1 MKQIY
6 EERKSKN
13 GGKKLFEGLVE
24 EK

>member
-6 EERKSKN
+6 EKRKSKN